1 MHASD
6 DDAPTASSVDDNGQ
20 SEWISIEESFS
31 PPRDVH
37 FSGGSGVNPA
47 IALNKDSL
55 PVEFFNLFV
64 TDDILK
70 LMVMETNRHAND
82 LLSKSAVKDKSRLK
96 RWVNTTT
103 KKMKTFIG
111 LLFIM
116 GLVKNRDYRNSGPL
130 IQ

>member
-6 DDAPTASSVDDNGQ
+6 DDAPTASGVDDNGQ
-20 SEWISIEESFS
+20 SEWISIEESYS
-31 PPRDVH
+31 PPHDVH
-37 FSGGSGVNPA
+37 FSGRSGVNPA

-70 LMVMETNRHAND
+70 LMVMESNRHAND
-82 LLSKSAVKDKSRLK
+82 LLSKSTVKDKSRLK
-96 RWVNTTT
+96 RWVNTTN

-116 GLVKNRDYRNSGPL
+116 GLVKKSRLSE
-130 IQ
+130 